1 MLAHV
6 NTYCSIIYDIM
17 KRARDDTALIDSVV
31 SEILTEKRNHS
42 CTKCKRLAHVTPEG
56 DNRAWCLRC
65 LEGSRQSQRRARARE
80 VGEGERVCAVCRRA
94 KAEAEFGHHAQVHN
108 RRQAN
113 RTCTACAEVARAYR
127 RNNPRRRACVAW
139 WEAWRMQPCA
149 HCGLEDPSVMEADH
163 IVPHAKGRV
172 LLSNIAHWCRVGR
185 GVAAMEDEARL
196 CQPLCVVC
204 HRLKSKGERDGA
216 KRSKSGQLS
225 MTPHAIAQR
234 RAVQRNYAH
243 INARKLEQ
251 GKCSICAKRVAE
263 ASLCCFDFMHRS
275 RAQKSSDLSQMAA
288 SGASLA
294 RIDEEIAKCSLG
306 CANCHRRATLV
317 ENAELAELAKK
328 RSS

>member
-1 MLAHV
+1 MLAYV
-6 NTYCSIIYDIM
+6 NPIIM

-31 SEILTEKRNHS
+31 SDILTEKRNQS
-42 CTKCKRLAHVTPEG
+42 CTKCKRLAHVTAEG
-56 DNRAWCLRC
+56 DRRAWCLRC
-65 LEGSRQSQRRARARE
+65 LESSRQSQHRARTRE
-80 VGEGERVCAVCRRA
+80 VGEGERVCAVCRRV
-94 KAEAEFGHHAQVHN
+94 KTEAEFGNHAQVHK

-113 RTCTACAEVARAYR
+113 LSCTACAEVAKAFR
-127 RNNPRRRACVAW
+127 RNNPRRRACAEW
-139 WEAWRMQPCA
+139 WEEWRMQPCA

-172 LLSNIAHWCRVGR
+172 LLSNIAHWCKVGR

-204 HRLKSKGERDGA
+204 HRLKSKGERDAA
-216 KRSKSGQLS
+216 KKSSGQLS
-225 MTPHAIAQR
+225 MTPHAITQR

-251 GKCSICAKRVAE
+251 GECSICAKRVTE
-263 ASLCCFDFMHRS
+263 ATLCCFDYMHRS

-317 ENAELAELAKK
+317 ENAELAAAASE
-328 RSS
+328 